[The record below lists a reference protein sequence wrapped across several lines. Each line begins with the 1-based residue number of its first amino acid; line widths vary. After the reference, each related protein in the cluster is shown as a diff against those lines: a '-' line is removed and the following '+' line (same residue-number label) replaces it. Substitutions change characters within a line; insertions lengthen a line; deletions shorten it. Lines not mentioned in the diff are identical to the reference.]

1 LGHEAQGSKSNLFG
15 IKGSMRKSEALDDP
29 NDPLLDL
36 PNQELS
42 PEKQSLG
49 QLLDDQLRQ
58 HEVRAKTLLEEKK
71 ARRLVLRIK

>member
-1 LGHEAQGSKSNLFG
+1 
-15 IKGSMRKSEALDDP
+15 MRKSEALDDP

-58 HEVRAKTLLEEKK
+58 QEVRAKTLLEEKK

>member
-1 LGHEAQGSKSNLFG
+1 
-15 IKGSMRKSEALDDP
+15 MRKSEALDDP